1 MRLLRHAIPVALLSL
16 VAACGG
22 SSTTSTPPA
31 APPTSAS
38 TSSSEPSSSAS
49 SEPSSSAGGQS
60 LTGTLG
66 ANDAFTISLVDA
78 TGAKVTT
85 LKAGTYQVIIK
96 DTSKIHNFHLSG
108 PGGIDLKTTVPE
120 VTEVTWPVTLT
131 AGTYT
136 FQCDPHPNMKETFTV
151 T

>member
-1 MRLLRHAIPVALLSL
+1 MRLLRLAIPAALLSL

-31 APPTSAS
+31 APPTSAP
-38 TSSSEPSSSAS
+38 TSS

-96 DTSKIHNFHLSG
+96 DTSKIHNLHLSG

-120 VTEVTWPVTLT
+120 VTDVTWPVTLT

-136 FQCDPHPNMKETFTV
+136 FECDPHSSMKETFTV